1 MNEVQNNNQVQ
12 CPAREK
18 RKIRAYVPNKGMPC
32 FVGTTE
38 ITRLRKVVDEKNAL
52 IENFKKYDEERREYY
67 KDIQDL
73 VDRLESE
80 KSELKTENTQLRKDV
95 EKLRKKQEPLF
106 APELRKLMESG
117 DINATAYE
125 KFMTL
130 YSFWLTHR
138 NNVKIYQSRL
148 TAGCDSIKN
157 LTSDLQSI
165 KDILATAGKMDL
177 LDRLSTR
184 MYSMTSHLD
193 ALKQQLSIVVNEVE
207 QL

>member
-1 MNEVQNNNQVQ
+1 MNEEQNNNQVQ
-12 CPAREK
+12 SPAREK
-18 RKIRAYVPNKGMPC
+18 RKIRAYVPNKGMPS

-52 IENFKKYDEERREYY
+52 IDNFKKYDEERRAYY
-67 KDIQDL
+67 KGIQDL

-80 KSELKTENTQLRKDV
+80 NSELKTENTQLQKDV

-125 KFMTL
+125 KFMAL
-130 YSFWLTHR
+130 YSFWLSHR
-138 NNVKIYQSRL
+138 NKVKKYQSRM
-148 TAGCDSIKN
+148 TAGSGSIKH
-157 LTSDLQSI
+157 LMSDLQSI
-165 KDILATAGKMDL
+165 QDILMTAGKMDL
-177 LDRLSTR
+177 LDRLSPR

-193 ALKQQLSIVVNEVE
+193 ALQQQLYIGVNDLE